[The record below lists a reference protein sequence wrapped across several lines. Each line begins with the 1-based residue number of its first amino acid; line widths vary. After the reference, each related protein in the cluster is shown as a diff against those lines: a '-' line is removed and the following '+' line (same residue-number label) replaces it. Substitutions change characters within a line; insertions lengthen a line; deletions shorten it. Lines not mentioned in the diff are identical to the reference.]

1 MIFVAQAPPDMS
13 VLEMPEHRKL
23 YLISV
28 LSQYSLVMVA
38 VVKAPPSPDLSVLEM
53 PEHRKLDLISVL
65 SQYSLV
71 MVAVVKVPPSP
82 DLSVLEM
89 PERHHDSMDAS
100 LKTNDI
106 TTSHLVCSTL
116 G

>member
-13 VLEMPEHRKL
+13 VLEMPEHRKLYSISALSQYSLVVIFIAQAPPDMSVLDMPEHRKL

-53 PEHRKLDLISVL
+53 PER
-65 SQYSLV
+65 
-71 MVAVVKVPPSP
+71 
-82 DLSVLEM
+82 
-89 PERHHDSMDAS
+89 RHDSMDAS

-106 TTSHLVCSTL
+106 TTSRLVCSTL